1 MNMAGPPIA
10 VAKTCSIGRAALS
23 HSTVTGVAPCR
34 STASG
39 AQD

>member
-23 HSTVTGVAPCR
+23 HSRGMGVAPYR
-34 STASG
+34 SSVSG